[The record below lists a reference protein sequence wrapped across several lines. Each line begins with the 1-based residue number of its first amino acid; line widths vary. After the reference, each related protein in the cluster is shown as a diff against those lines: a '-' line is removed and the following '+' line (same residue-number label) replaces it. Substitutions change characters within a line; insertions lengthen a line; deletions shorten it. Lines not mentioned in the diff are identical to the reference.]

1 MVTVAMKL
9 KDAAPSKKSYNQPRQ
24 DIKKQTH
31 YFADKDLYSQSYGFS
46 SSHVRMWVG
55 P

>member
-31 YFADKDLYSQSYGFS
+31 YFADKDLYSQNYGFS
-46 SSHVRMWVG
+46 SSHVRM
-55 P
+55 